1 MAVYNARIVKR
12 TRGAHAEDGRNIK
25 NNLCVIMWSTGNESG
40 HGPNHLAMIS
50 GPGRRTTRVLSTV
63 KTCRGKTVPVRY
75 QLNEK
80 S

>member
-1 MAVYNARIVKR
+1 
-12 TRGAHAEDGRNIK
+12 
-25 NNLCVIMWSTGNESG
+25 MWSTGNESG